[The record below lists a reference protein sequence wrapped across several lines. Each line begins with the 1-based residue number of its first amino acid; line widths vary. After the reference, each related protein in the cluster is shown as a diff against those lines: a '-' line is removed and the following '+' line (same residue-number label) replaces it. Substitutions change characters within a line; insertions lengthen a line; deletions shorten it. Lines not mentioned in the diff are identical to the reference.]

1 MRSAAAAESV
11 EILAQMQADETQH
24 VVQVPPW
31 RWLRARLLHLLWVR
45 LELWAARHS
54 QGAAQPLDAQP
65 KLRVLERDASKV
77 PDFTTFDHSGSGL
90 RLRTADARRR
100 LRGAGVAHAPCSRP
114 GCTTLDG
121 AAHDGTA
128 LDGIARAR
136 AAPLHD
142 VSLLL
147 LTTRR

>member
-77 PDFTTFDHSGSGL
+77 PDFTTFDHTQEATSGSAPQMRGGGFAAQA
-90 RLRTADARRR
+90 LRTHCA
-100 LRGAGVAHAPCSRP
+100 AGPAAPPTTALPATAPLAP
-114 GCTTLDG
+114 GLPHYTTL
-121 AAHDGTA
+121 A
-128 LDGIARAR
+128 
-136 AAPLHD
+136 
-142 VSLLL
+142 SYC
-147 LTTRR
+147 